1 MLRQLQ
7 LQKSDIKGQ
16 GQIVSIFEVFFS
28 RGIYENFW
36 GCVERETEKS
46 YVCLCYKSKIKDQG
60 NTFVVFIFFFAML
73 LFCQLFSFVVF
84 NIRV

>member
-1 MLRQLQ
+1 MR
-7 LQKSDIKGQ
+7 
-16 GQIVSIFEVFFS
+16 IFEAVL
-28 RGIYENFW
+28 RGKQKKA
-36 GCVERETEKS
+36 GML
-46 YVCLCYKSKIKDQG
+46 CLCYKSKIKDQG